1 MPMATIVG
9 LKDNLV
15 PPESTERFLDHVG
28 SADVTRFQLPT
39 GHIGLSVSRAAHRD
53 LWPPF
58 ADWVLAH
65 SQQAPPEASTKP
77 SRPASA
83 RRRSGRRRSTR
94 ARKE

>member
-1 MPMATIVG
+1 
-9 LKDNLV
+9 LKDNLG

-65 SQQAPPEASTKP
+65 SQRSSPEPSTKP
-77 SRPASA
+77 SHAPSA
-83 RRRSGRRRSTR
+83 PRRSGRRRRTR